1 MTEKQADERTYDE
14 QCIEVLDVLLAH
26 ENSWPFRKPVDREKV
41 RDYYDVIKYPMDLET
56 VQKKINMSWTK
67 ENPEIDITAQDEENK
82 DVNQEGKPDMT
93 LYRCMDD
100 FRGDI
105 KQIFDNAR
113 TYNSK
118 ETIFYKY
125 AQQLEALVKPMLNR
139 LRDTQPSC
147 LPT

>member
-1 MTEKQADERTYDE
+1 MYQKEKQADERTYNE
-14 QCIEVLDVLLAH
+14 QCDEVLDVLLQH

-56 VQKKINMSWTK
+56 VQKKINLSWPPKKDSKKNK
-67 ENPEIDITAQDEENK
+67 ENPEADAKIADEEMKETNG
-82 DVNQEGKPDMT
+82 EGKPDMSNYT
-93 LYRCMDD
+93 CMDD

-105 KQIFDNAR
+105 KTIFDNAR

-125 AQQLEALVKPMLNR
+125 AQ
-139 LRDTQPSC
+139 
-147 LPT
+147 